1 MFWTFLATDGGA
13 VRSARSAWKIGV
25 LVSSLLFL
33 GAVPSLSVTTTDLN
47 STTPQQLAQLLAGPG
62 VTVSNVTFTGANVA
76 GGSFSGGLADG
87 LGIDSGVILSSGNV
101 ANAAGPND
109 SDSVTSS
116 NGTPGDTNLDAI
128 VGKGQ
133 TTFDAAVL
141 EFDFVPAAST
151 VSFRYVFASDE
162 YNEFVGSFNDVFAF
176 FIDGQNVALIP
187 GTTTPVAINTVNLE
201 TNSAFYRNNDP
212 SDLGTPTPFAT
223 QFDGFTTVLTAA
235 ATLTPNASHHIKLA
249 IADTDDLAF
258 DSAVFLQAASFV
270 AQNLTISKTAPSSVA
285 SGSNLTYTIT
295 YGNASNTSATNVVIE
310 DPLPTGTSF
319 VSATNGG
326 QLSEGGVV
334 TWNVGT
340 LPAETAGATV
350 SFTVHVNATSGSV
363 DNVNYTIR
371 AQSVSPVTG
380 APVSTTITQV
390 CPAIA
395 LSPSTLPG
403 GVVGSLYEATITAS
417 GGSPSYTFSV
427 VSGSLPPGLEL
438 SSPAIGDLPIVAAN
452 LSGTPTAAGTFTFR
466 IQAVDANACAGSRTY
481 TIVVESSGGCG
492 AVGLSPS
499 VLFDGFVGTA
509 YGRTIRGVGGTAPYR
524 FSVTS
529 GSLPPGLTLSSGGD
543 VSGTPTAV
551 GTFTFRVRVVDS
563 NECAASRSYTVTIS
577 CPPVA
582 LSPATLPP
590 AAQGVPYSQTITA
603 LGRHGPYTVSV
614 TGGALPSGLAL
625 LPSGSFSGA
634 AAEVGTFSFTVTVTD
649 ANGCTSA
656 QSYTLTVCA
665 ALTISPAALPGAI
678 VGVIYSQTIVASGG
692 TAPYTY
698 AQTGLPPPMT
708 LSPTTG
714 LLSGI
719 PTATGT
725 FNVTVTATDAN
736 GCVGVANYILQVC
749 PNLTL
754 SPAFFPQGS
763 AGTFYSQT
771 LVASGGTPPYLYTAV
786 GLPSFFTVSET
797 TGVLSGTA
805 PTAGAIN
812 FTATA
817 TDANGCSV
825 SRDYAIV
832 VADAPPVIADLTLS
846 PAGPDGFTLSIA
858 GTGFVEGAVVIINDV
873 SYPATF
879 ISPMLLTVVLP
890 ASAIPATGSITAT
903 VTNPGTTGGTSNPA
917 TLTFCDPPGAP
928 LDPTIEPAGNATAPP
943 TGTDFL
949 RVRWEP
955 PASGPA
961 PASYEFRINGDPYT
975 VVVGA
980 TSAVVPPRGSNDP
993 MTLFVRA
1000 HCNADV
1006 AGPEVASPT
1015 YSLAPPVAN
1024 FTFSAARVGSPVNF
1038 TDTSSPQATSWLWI
1052 FDDGDTSTLQSPM
1065 HTFTTAGTHR
1075 VALIASNGSGS
1086 SQVIKEI
1093 AVSPSTSGGGAV
1105 TSSVRAF
1112 ETADGGRWSLPGVKL
1127 AGSRHAWLA
1136 LTSSETEETI
1146 VYLRLLDSDGLVVLE
1161 RRLAIAPGQLA
1172 VNDVGAY
1179 GVEGTHNLEIVS
1191 SRPVVASLSQP
1202 DKQPSFGE
1210 GPR

>member
-1 MFWTFLATDGGA
+1 MSRTFLATDGGA

-33 GAVPSLSVTTTDLN
+33 GAVPALSVTTTDLN

-62 VTVSNVTFTGANVA
+62 VTVSNVTFSGANVA

-87 LGIDSGVILSSGNV
+87 LGIESGVILSSGNI
-101 ANAAGPND
+101 ANAAGPNTND
-109 SDSVTSS
+109 GVTMA
-116 NGTPGDTNLDAI
+116 NNTPGDDDLNSIL
-128 VGKGQ
+128 GKAA
-133 TTFDAAVL
+133 TEDAAVL
-141 EFDFVPAAST
+141 QFDFVPVAGT
-151 VSFRYVFASDE
+151 VTFRYVFASDE
-162 YNEFVGSFNDVFAF
+162 YNEFVGLFNDIFAF

-223 QFDGFTTVLTAA
+223 QFDGFTTVLTAT
-235 ATLTPNASHHIKLA
+235 ATLTPNVSHHIKLT
-249 IADTDDLAF
+249 IADTSDDIL
-258 DSAVFLQAASFV
+258 DSAVFLEAASFV
-270 AQNLTISKTAPSSVA
+270 AQSNLTISKTAPESVPP
-285 SGSNLTYTIT
+285 GSTITYTIT

-310 DPLPTGTSF
+310 DPLPPGTSF

-326 QLSEGGVV
+326 QLSEGGIV

-371 AQSVSPVTG
+371 ADAVPATPG
-380 APVSTTITQV
+380 PPVSTVIVPGCGKIT
-390 CPAIA
+390 
-395 LSPSTLPG
+395 LSPSELPDG
-403 GVVGSLYEATITAS
+403 AVGSLYNQTITAS
-417 GGSPSYTFSV
+417 GGTAPYGFSV
-427 VSGSLPPGLEL
+427 TSGQLPPGLAL
-438 SSPAIGDLPIVAAN
+438 STGGV
-452 LSGTPTAAGTFTFR
+452 LSGAPTGGGSFSFTVTAA
-466 IQAVDANACAGSRTY
+466 DANQCSGSRSY
-481 TIVVESSGGCG
+481 VVTITSGCG

-509 YGRTIRGVGGTAPYR
+509 YSRTIRGVGGDAPYS

-529 GSLPPGLTLSSGGD
+529 GSLPPGLTLSSGG
-543 VSGTPTAV
+543 VLSGTPTAI
-551 GTFTFRVRVVDS
+551 GTFNFRVRVVDS
-563 NECAASRSYTVTIS
+563 NECAASRSYTVRIS

-590 AAQGVPYSQTITA
+590 AAQGIPYNQTITA
-603 LGRHGPYTVSV
+603 LGMHGPYTLSV
-614 TGGALPSGLAL
+614 TGGALPGGLTL

-665 ALTISPAALPGAI
+665 ALTLSPATLPGAT
-678 VGVIYSQTIVASGG
+678 VGVSYAQTIVASGG
-692 TAPYTY
+692 TGPYTY
-698 AQTGLPPPMT
+698 TQTGLPSPLT
-708 LSPTTG
+708 LSQATG
-714 LLSGI
+714 LLSGT
-719 PTATGT
+719 PGAPGVFT
-725 FNVTVTATDAN
+725 VTVTATDAN
-736 GCVGVANYILQVC
+736 GCSGAQTYVLTVC
-749 PNLTL
+749 PILTL
-754 SPAFFPQGS
+754 SPES
-763 AGTFYSQT
+763 LAGGAVGTAYSQAI
-771 LVASGGTPPYLYTAV
+771 VASGGTSPYRYTAA
-786 GLPSFFTVSET
+786 GLPSSLMITEAG
-797 TGVLSGTA
+797 GVLSGT
-805 PTAGAIN
+805 PTAAGTIN
-812 FTATA
+812 LTVTA

-825 SRDYAIV
+825 SRGYAIV

-879 ISPMLLTVVLP
+879 VSPTLLTVALP
-890 ASAIPATGSITAT
+890 ASAIPATGSITVT